1 MYIYTHIWLYMI
13 MQCNDC
19 FSIKYF
25 KDTNT
30 KNIAENT
37 YNTKMQANNF
47 LKKHYADHILCHQ
60 GSFVR
65 GQ

>member
-1 MYIYTHIWLYMI
+1 

-47 LKKHYADHILCHQ
+47 LKKHYTDHILCHQ